1 MKPELTPAQI
11 NALHA
16 KLRSMGKALDSI
28 MELLGM
34 DQPQKKSPRQPPHDP
49 DPGKGSKL

>member
-16 KLRSMGKALDSI
+16 KLLSMGKSFDYI
-28 MELLGM
+28 KELLGM
-34 DQPQKKSPRQPPHDP
+34 DQPQKKSPRQPPRDP